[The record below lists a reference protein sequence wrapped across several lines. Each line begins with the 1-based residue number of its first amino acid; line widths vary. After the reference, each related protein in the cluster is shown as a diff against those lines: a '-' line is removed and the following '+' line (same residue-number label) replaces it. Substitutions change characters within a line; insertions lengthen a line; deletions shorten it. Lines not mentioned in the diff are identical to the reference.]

1 MTQTIHC
8 PLCGSDKVE
17 PGKLE
22 STGQVHFRP
31 DNAKFLKAETANVD
45 VTGLL
50 CTRCGTITLL
60 GGSEKMVRLTETSA
74 SSRA

>member
-1 MTQTIHC
+1 MTQAIHC

-22 STGQVHFRP
+22 STGRVRFRP

-45 VTGLL
+45 VIGLF
-50 CTRCGTITLL
+50 CTRCGNITLL
-60 GGSEKMVRLTETSA
+60 GDSEKTVRLTESSA

>member
-1 MTQTIHC
+1 
-8 PLCGSDKVE
+8 LCGSDKVE

-45 VTGLL
+45 VIGLL
-50 CTRCGTITLL
+50 CTQCGTVTLL
-60 GGSEKMVRLTETSA
+60 GDSKKTSRLTETSA